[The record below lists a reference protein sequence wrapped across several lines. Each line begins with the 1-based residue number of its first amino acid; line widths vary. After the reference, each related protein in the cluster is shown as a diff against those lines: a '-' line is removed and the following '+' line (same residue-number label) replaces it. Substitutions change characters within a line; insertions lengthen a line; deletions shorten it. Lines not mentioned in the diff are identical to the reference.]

1 MIRYVAFGVMLDDI
15 VTWRGTTH
23 MGILGGGGVQTAWG
37 MALTLG
43 NGREVGLVGDIG
55 QDLPNDLFTALKHT
69 NIDLHGIQTRYAQT
83 NRAWQLIEADG
94 KRTQVW
100 RTRNAPLGWHSDEL
114 WHSLPTAYQDAQIFH
129 WGIHPD
135 HTPLDFA
142 RELRQKGRLVSLEAF
157 CGVEQPLTG
166 LRLREILQACDV
178 FSCTQD
184 ELFSLTGIHDFASA
198 TQVLIE
204 HGCRCM
210 TIRRG
215 AKGCWVWHPAQGQ
228 AHISALDVRAL
239 DVIGAGNAFCGA
251 FVAQMDAGV
260 MQATCHAT
268 VVASFM
274 VEQIGLPPRPP
285 SASIY
290 AQRLHIVQQ
299 SMREK
304 LL

>member
-15 VTWRGTTH
+15 VTWRGSTH

-37 MALTLG
+37 MAVAVG

-55 QDLPNDLFTALKHT
+55 QDLPNDIFAPLKHAE
-69 NIDLHGIQTRYAQT
+69 IDLQGIQTRYVQT

-100 RTRNAPLGWHSDEL
+100 RTRNAPLGWHSDDL
-114 WHSLPTAYQDAQIFH
+114 WLSLPKAYQEAQAFH

-135 HTPLDFA
+135 NTPLDFA
-142 RELRQKGRLVSLEAF
+142 QELRQKGRLVSLEAF
-157 CGVEQPLTG
+157 CGVEKPLAPS
-166 LRLREILQACDV
+166 RLRDMLQACDV

-184 ELFSLTGIHDFASA
+184 ELFSLTGGHELATA
-198 TQVLIE
+198 TQILMDN
-204 HGCRCM
+204 GCRCM

-215 AKGCWVWHPAQGQ
+215 AKGCWVWHPLQGQ

-251 FVAQMDAGV
+251 FVAQLEVGV
-260 MQATCHAT
+260 VQAACHAT

-274 VEQIGLPPRPP
+274 VEQVGLPLRLP
-285 SASIY
+285 SASVY
-290 AQRLHIVQQ
+290 TKRLKSVQQ
-299 SMREK
+299 SVREK